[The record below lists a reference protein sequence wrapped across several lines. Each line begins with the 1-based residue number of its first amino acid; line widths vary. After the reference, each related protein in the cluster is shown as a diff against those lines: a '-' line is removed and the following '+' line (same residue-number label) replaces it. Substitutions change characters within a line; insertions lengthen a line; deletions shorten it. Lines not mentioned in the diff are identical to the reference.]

1 MGTKRGERH
10 PPSPPPRLIGP
21 AMVNAVGLSIK
32 LGGVGALKAHDRR
45 GRKMIGSDSKY
56 KTYGATSYENL
67 YQTRYFEFL
76 RSTHVFKPEEPG
88 FFFKNQTRGI
98 I

>member
-1 MGTKRGERH
+1 MKQGAFPHLLPGFFV
-10 PPSPPPRLIGP
+10 PPPRLIGP
-21 AMVNAVGLSIK
+21 AMVNAVGLFIK

-67 YQTRYFEFL
+67 Y
-76 RSTHVFKPEEPG
+76 
-88 FFFKNQTRGI
+88 
-98 I
+98 